1 MPYIIFWIVTTDAK
15 TTEVPTTF
23 STLTA
28 TQASAESTEPVDP
41 VFQTPISTVSRAT
54 TRKEPG

>member
-1 MPYIIFWIVTTDAK
+1 MPYIIFWTVTTDAK
-15 TTEVPTTF
+15 TTDVPTTF

-28 TQASAESTEPVDP
+28 NQASAEPTEPADP
-41 VFQTPISTVSRAT
+41 VFQTTISTASRAT